1 MTHHPTLA
9 DFPAHS
15 HDKLRYG
22 DTDRQGHV
30 NNAVF
35 ATLLETGR
43 IEVLRDA
50 ADALSEPGREW
61 VIARLT
67 LDFLGEIR
75 WPGRV
80 DIGTRVQRVGRT
92 SVGMDQALFQDGR
105 IVARAET
112 VIVQMDDA
120 TRRPVPLTDATRGR
134 FVTLQA
140 PDSPEGA
147 S

>member
-1 MTHHPTLA
+1 MTDDLTLD

-35 ATLLETGR
+35 STLLETGR
-43 IEVLRDA
+43 VELLRDPA
-50 ADALSEPGREW
+50 APLQDAGREW

-67 LDFLGEIR
+67 LDFVSELT

-80 DIGTRVQRVGRT
+80 DIGTGVTRVGT
-92 SVGMDQALFQDGR
+92 SSVVMAQALFQDGR
-105 IVARAET
+105 LVARAET
-112 VIVQMDDA
+112 VIVQTDDA
-120 TRRPVPLTDATRGR
+120 TRRSAPLSDDARAR
-134 FVTLQA
+134 FDALAVRA
-140 PDSPEGA
+140 PGGPA
-147 S
+147 